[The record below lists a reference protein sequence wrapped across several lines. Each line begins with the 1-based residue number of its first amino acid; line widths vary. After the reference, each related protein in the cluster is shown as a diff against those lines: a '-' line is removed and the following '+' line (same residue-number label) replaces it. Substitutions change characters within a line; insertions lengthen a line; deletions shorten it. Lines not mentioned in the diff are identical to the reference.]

1 MYIYCIF
8 YICILEG
15 EWQGGRGGVQVGAS
29 HTTSPTCT
37 AAQIQKY
44 KHVKST
50 KIQKYKNTNIPN
62 KKVQKYKHKMDKYD
76 SHTTSLSCCTSTQQC
91 KYKNMQSKQI
101 HKICVCVSIN
111 RSCLTYSRK
120 VHNIWLEKLQFIK
133 VQLESCAV
141 QWSSTESY
149 CSYCIILYC
158 SLSVFLGGQ
167 TWSIF
172 VTPGQPQR
180 VAQPYDLSV
189 IGIWITL

>member
-1 MYIYCIF
+1 MSDKAAEAESRWG
-8 YICILEG
+8 L
-15 EWQGGRGGVQVGAS
+15 
-29 HTTSPTCT
+29 PTQPLLL
-37 AAQIQKY
+37 ALQR
-44 KHVKST
+44 
-50 KIQKYKNTNIPN
+50 KYKNTNMWKVQKYTNTKYKNTNTPN
-62 KKVQKYKHKMDKYD
+62 MKVQKYKHKIHKYD

-189 IGIWITL
+189 IGIWITM

>member
-1 MYIYCIF
+1 M
-8 YICILEG
+8 
-15 EWQGGRGGVQVGAS
+15 GAS

-50 KIQKYKNTNIPN
+50 KIQKYKNTNLQN

-76 SHTTSLSCCTSTQQC
+76 SQTTSLSCCTSTQQC

-101 HKICVCVSIN
+101 HKICVCASIN

-133 VQLESCAV
+133 VVQFNEVLLNRTAATASFCIAVCLCFSVVRHGAFLSRQVNPRESPNHM
-141 QWSSTESY
+141 
-149 CSYCIILYC
+149 I
-158 SLSVFLGGQ
+158 SLLLVFGLLCRSQ
-167 TWSIF
+167 S
-172 VTPGQPQR
+172 R
-180 VAQPYDLSV
+180 
-189 IGIWITL
+189 